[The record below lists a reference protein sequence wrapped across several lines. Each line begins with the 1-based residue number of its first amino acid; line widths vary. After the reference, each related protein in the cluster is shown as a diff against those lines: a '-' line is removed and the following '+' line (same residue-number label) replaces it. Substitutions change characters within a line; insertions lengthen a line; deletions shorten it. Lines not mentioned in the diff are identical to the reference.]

1 MVRPV
6 SETAVLFPGQGSQ
19 STESRDL
26 VAEACP
32 ELLER
37 CCELVG
43 EDPFPRVGESTRF
56 AQPAIF
62 CASIAGWTRMAPDGL
77 LALAGHSLGELS
89 ALAAGG
95 ALEVEDALEL
105 VVLRGELMAAAAEAS
120 PGGGML
126 ALLRGTFEQ
135 AQELASEHDVTVA
148 NDNAPGQVVLSGN
161 LDALDEVAAAAREL
175 GLRAMRLD
183 VAGAFHS
190 PAMAPAE
197 GPFLEALRR
206 ATMCEPRVPVFSALT
221 ASPFV
226 APLQLAA
233 ALTRPV
239 RWRET
244 MQAVERFGATRF
256 VDVGP
261 GHTVAK
267 LAERNLPHVT
277 VTTREE
283 TDGIA
288 A

>member
-1 MVRPV
+1 M

-19 STESRDL
+19 SAESRAL
-26 VAEACP
+26 VADTCP

-62 CASIAGWTRMAPDGL
+62 CASMAGWIRAEPRDV

-95 ALEVEDALEL
+95 ALETLDALEL
-105 VVLRGELMAAAAEAS
+105 VVLRGELMAAAADAS

-126 ALLRGTFEQ
+126 ALLKGTPEQ
-135 AQELASEHDVTVA
+135 AERLAAMHGVTVA
-148 NDNAPGQVVLSGN
+148 NDNAPGQVVLSGD
-161 LDALDEVAAAAREL
+161 LDTLGEVARAARGL
-175 GLRAMRLD
+175 GLRALVLD

-197 GPFLEALRR
+197 LPFLDALRR
-206 ATMCEPRVPVFSALT
+206 TTFREPRVPVFSALT
-221 ASPFV
+221 TMPFV
-226 APLQLAA
+226 APLPLAVA
-233 ALTRPV
+233 ITRPV

-244 MQAVERFGATRF
+244 MEALERFGATHF

-261 GHTVAK
+261 GQTVAK
-267 LAERNLPHVT
+267 LAARTLPRAT
-277 VTTREE
+277 VAVMKEA
-283 TDGIA
+283 DGLA

>member
-1 MVRPV
+1 M

-19 STESRDL
+19 STESREL
-26 VAEACP
+26 VAETCP

-37 CCELVG
+37 CCERVG
-43 EDPFPRVGESTRF
+43 EDPFFRVGESTRF

-62 CASIAGWTRMAPDGL
+62 CASMAGWTRMGADGL

-95 ALEVEDALEL
+95 ALELEDALEL
-105 VVLRGELMAAAAEAS
+105 VVLRGELMAAAAERS

-126 ALLRGTFEQ
+126 AILRGTLEQ
-135 AQELASEHDVTVA
+135 AEELASEHGASVA
-148 NDNAPGQVVLSGN
+148 NDNAPGQVVLSGD
-161 LDALDEVAAAAREL
+161 LDALGEVAAAAHEL
-175 GLRAMRLD
+175 GLRTIRLD

-190 PAMAPAE
+190 PAVAAAE
-197 GPFLEALRR
+197 PPFLEAMRR
-206 ATMCEPRVPVFSALT
+206 VTFREPRVPVFSALT
-221 ASPFV
+221 ATPFV

-233 ALTRPV
+233 AITRPV

-244 MQAVERFGATRF
+244 MQALARFGATRF

-261 GHTVAK
+261 GQTLAK
-267 LAERNLPHVT
+267 LAERNLPRAT
-277 VTTREE
+277 VATPE
-283 TDGIA
+283 GGNGVA

>member
-1 MVRPV
+1 MRPV

-19 STESRDL
+19 SAESRRL
-26 VAEACP
+26 VADTCP

-43 EDPFPRVGESTRF
+43 EDPFPRVGQSTRF

-62 CASIAGWTRMAPDGL
+62 CASIAGWIRGEPGDV

-95 ALEVEDALEL
+95 ALETFDALEL
-105 VVLRGELMAAAAEAS
+105 VVLRGKLMAAAADAS

-126 ALLRGTFEQ
+126 ALLKGTPEQ
-135 AQELASEHDVTVA
+135 AERLATTHGVTLA
-148 NDNAPGQVVLSGN
+148 NDNAPGQVVLSGD
-161 LDALDEVAAAAREL
+161 LDVLGEVATAARGL
-175 GLRAMRLD
+175 GLRALMLD

-197 GPFLEALRR
+197 LPFLDALRR
-206 ATMCEPRVPVFSALT
+206 VTMREPRVPVFSAMT
-221 ASPFV
+221 ATPFV

-233 ALTRPV
+233 AITRPV

-244 MQAVERFGATRF
+244 IEALGRFGATRF

-261 GHTVAK
+261 GQTVAK
-267 LAERNLPHVT
+267 LAARTLPTAT
-277 VTTREE
+277 VTALEE
-283 TDGIA
+283 IDGIA